1 MKSRLSRWARRV
13 QRALVRAV
21 LAVAPKRR
29 HLVVNGYPVDEG
41 NAIEILRAAAGR
53 YPGRIIWLVP
63 EVGEARAVLAAAD
76 ADPDGRVELVRH
88 RSFAGLWCFATAE
101 VSMFTHG
108 LFGNPGRVRRKT
120 MVNLWHGGGFKGHIM
135 SDERGRPTIS
145 SDYLVA
151 STRKFGLARARECRL
166 PEGGLLFTGN
176 PRVDQFARSATAPLE
191 RLGIDATVPFVLWM
205 PTFRD
210 NKGRGL
216 TASWSDVAG
225 AGSERVD
232 VNAVMAGCVAVLARE
247 YGLPVVVKPHPQDAE
262 SRAIPGAIVVTN
274 EDLRAAGVQ
283 LYELIGAAAGLLTDY
298 SSVWIDYLALDRPI
312 AFVVP
317 DEEGYA
323 AGRGFDPPD
332 ALEWLPGPKLV
343 DEADVRAFAEDV
355 RAGGAASRPR
365 RREVAAEV
373 GHVAAP
379 AVAHRIFDELQDRG
393 VFAEPLVPRAASTA

>member
-1 MKSRLSRWARRV
+1 MQRV
-13 QRALVRAV
+13 LVRGIVAI
-21 LAVAPKRR
+21 APKRP
-29 HLVVNGYPVDEG
+29 HLVINGYPVDEG
-41 NAIEILRAAAGR
+41 NAVEMLRVSAER
-53 YPGRIIWLVP
+53 YPGRICWLVP
-63 EVGEARAVLAAAD
+63 DVDEARAVLAAAG
-76 ADPDGRVELVRH
+76 ADPGHRVEVVPH
-88 RSFAGLWCFATAE
+88 RSLSGLWWFATAE

-108 LFGNPGRVRRKT
+108 VYGNPGRVRRKT

-166 PEGGLLFTGN
+166 PEGGLLLTGN
-176 PRVDQFARSATAPLE
+176 PRVDQFARAHGAPLD
-191 RLGIDATVPFVLWM
+191 RLGIDRSRPFVLWM
-205 PTFRD
+205 PTFRK

-216 TASWSDVAG
+216 TASWSDVVG
-225 AGSERVD
+225 EGQPD
-232 VNAVMAGCVAVLARE
+232 VNAVMAGCVDLLSRAHGLA
-247 YGLPVVVKPHPQDAE
+247 VVVKPHPQDAE
-262 SRAIPGAIVVTN
+262 SRAVPGAVVVTN

-332 ALEWLPGPKLV
+332 ALDWLPGPKLH
-343 DEADVRAFAEDV
+343 DQADVRAFAADV
-355 RAGGAASRPR
+355 ESGGEASRAR
-365 RREVAAEV
+365 RREVAAEI
-373 GHVAAP
+373 GHAAG
-379 AVAHRIFDELQDRG
+379 ADVAHRILDELQARG
-393 VFAEPLVPRAASTA
+393 VFMHPIAPRRVRVG

>member
-1 MKSRLSRWARRV
+1 MNTRISRAARRV
-13 QRALVRAV
+13 QRIVVRAI
-21 LAVAPKRR
+21 LAAAPKRQ

-41 NAIEILRAAAGR
+41 NAIEILRAAAQR
-53 YPGRIIWLVP
+53 YPGRIDWLVP
-63 EVGEARAVLAAAD
+63 EVDEARAVLAASG
-76 ADPDGRVELVRH
+76 ADPDGRVEIVRH
-88 RSFAGLWCFATAE
+88 RSFGGLWRFATAE

-108 LFGNPGRVRRKT
+108 LFGNPRTVKRKT

-135 SDERGRPTIS
+135 SDERGRPTIW

-176 PRVDQFARSATAPLE
+176 PRIDQFSRSATAPLG
-191 RLGIDATVPFVLWM
+191 RLGIDPTTPFVLWM
-205 PTFRD
+205 PTFRN

-216 TASWSDVAG
+216 TASWSDVADG
-225 AGSERVD
+225 GPID
-232 VNAVMAGCVAVLARE
+232 VNAVMAGCVALLERE

-262 SRAIPGAIVVTN
+262 SRAIAGAIVVTN

-298 SSVWIDYLALDRPI
+298 SSVWIDYLVLDRPI

-317 DEEGYA
+317 DEAGYA

-332 ALEWLPGPKLV
+332 ALEWLPGPKLL
-343 DEADVRAFAEDV
+343 DEADVRSFAEDV
-355 RAGGAASRPR
+355 RSGGVASRPR

-373 GHVAAP
+373 GHVTGP
-379 AVAHRIFDELQDRG
+379 AVAHRIFDELQARG
-393 VFAEPLVPRAASTA
+393 VFAEPILARAVSEA